1 VPLWTL
7 ANLYESREEWA
18 KAQELY
24 ERALDLEPDAAVP
37 NMNFGRMLMKKG
49 DPAAAKVYL
58 RRALLLKP
66 SYQGARSLLAS
77 LESSPEEAEEAGI

>member
-1 VPLWTL
+1 
-7 ANLYESREEWA
+7 
-18 KAQELY
+18 
-24 ERALDLEPDAAVP
+24 
-37 NMNFGRMLMKKG
+37 MNFGRMLMKKG